1 MKSSVAVVAG
11 GNFTGGGAL
20 TAGAVGNAPGVEPID
35 SVPGSIGPVGGLAL
49 TLFGSGSGDLV
60 GRSPGV
66 GRAVIGGSDTG
77 GGAVKVGAGRD

>member
-1 MKSSVAVVAG
+1 MPSDLSG
-11 GNFTGGGAL
+11 M
-20 TAGAVGNAPGVEPID
+20 VG
-35 SVPGSIGPVGGLAL
+35 L